1 MKPERV
7 KMGVQGVAM
16 DANDSTPV
24 IILKE
29 TEGLRSLPVMVGPA
43 EASAIIMELEG
54 LKPSRPMTHDLIIS
68 FFATHGFRITETHL
82 FGSAGDSYL
91 ARIRYRRGFMRYEME
106 LRPSD
111 CIALAVRSGA
121 PLFVDDFLLRSAPA
135 LNYFGLK
142 EADEKREIY
151 YVEPEWRPRQSV

>member
-7 KMGVQGVAM
+7 KLGVQGVAM
-16 DANDSTPV
+16 DPGDSTPV

-29 TEGLRSLPVMVGPA
+29 VGGLRSLPVMVGPA

-54 LKPSRPMTHDLIIS
+54 LKPVRPMTHDLIIKL
-68 FFATHGFRITETHL
+68 FAAHGFRITEARL
-82 FGSAGDSYL
+82 FGASGDSYL
-91 ARIRYRRGFMRYEME
+91 ARIHYRRGLARFRMD

-121 PLFVDDFLLRSAPA
+121 PLYADGSLLRSAPA
-135 LNYFGLK
+135 LNYFGLH
-142 EADEKREIY
+142 EADERREIY
-151 YVEPEWRPRQSV
+151 YVEPEWRPRQSL